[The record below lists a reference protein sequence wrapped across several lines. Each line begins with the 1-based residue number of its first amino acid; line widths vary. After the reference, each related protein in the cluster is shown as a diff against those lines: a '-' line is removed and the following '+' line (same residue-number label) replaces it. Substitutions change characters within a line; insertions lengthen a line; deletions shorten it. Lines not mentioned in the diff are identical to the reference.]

1 MPIALY
7 ALALAAFAVG
17 TAEFII
23 AGLLPT
29 MAVDLAV
36 SIPTT
41 GLLVSGYALSVAI
54 GGPLL
59 ALLTAHLPRRPMI
72 LAMVA
77 LYALGHIACALAP
90 NYGFLLGVRILVAL
104 THGLFFGN
112 ATIAAANVV
121 PPARRGAA
129 ISIVLAGVPLANLLG
144 VPFGAAI
151 GHWLGWR
158 ASFWGIA
165 GLGTIA
171 FIAIALTLPKV
182 QEPTEAT
189 PSWRAQIGVLFRRQ
203 ISLSYL
209 TLFMLLIGVLAFV
222 TFQVPFLIKMTGVPE
237 ASTPPYL
244 FAYGLGAIVGIFAG
258 GRLSDWKLMPS
269 MLGSTIAYVA
279 ISAITLVAMH
289 SPIAMFAVMTAL
301 GAIVYI
307 FTVPPQTRIVLNSTG
322 APTLAATFIATAF
335 NLGYAA
341 GALIGAALLSAGF
354 DYWSLPVVGILCGLG
369 ATGIVLISW
378 RMDRI

>member
-29 MAVDLAV
+29 MAADLAV

-41 GLLVSGYALSVAI
+41 GLLISGYALSVAI

-72 LAMVA
+72 LAMV
-77 LYALGHIACALAP
+77 
-90 NYGFLLGVRILVAL
+90 
-104 THGLFFGN
+104 GLF
-112 ATIAAANVV
+112 V
-121 PPARRGAA
+121 
-129 ISIVLAGVPLANLLG
+129 
-144 VPFGAAI
+144 
-151 GHWLGWR
+151 
-158 ASFWGIA
+158 
-165 GLGTIA
+165 
-171 FIAIALTLPKV
+171 
-182 QEPTEAT
+182 
-189 PSWRAQIGVLFRRQ
+189 
-203 ISLSYL
+203 
-209 TLFMLLIGVLAFV
+209 
-222 TFQVPFLIKMTGVPE
+222 
-237 ASTPPYL
+237 
-244 FAYGLGAIVGIFAG
+244 
-258 GRLSDWKLMPS
+258 
-269 MLGSTIAYVA
+269 
-279 ISAITLVAMH
+279 
-289 SPIAMFAVMTAL
+289 VMT
-301 GAIVYI
+301 
-307 FTVPPQTRIVLNSTG
+307 
-322 APTLAATFIATAF
+322 AATFIATTF